1 MVAEVNKLI
10 SNTLVQGRDIFLPS
24 VGTLVVRKNA
34 ASRASSTKM
43 APPCRTVTFT
53 GEQRGESIIA
63 LIGSKAGVDNARAE
77 EIYQQWLEQTRKDD
91 VVTIEGVG
99 VIAERKF
106 TEDKALTALLNPA
119 MKSVVL
125 KPRRNW
131 KPYLIVALLLLIV
144 AVVLALLLCCKDEP
158 AVEVV
163 EQPVVEQVVEP
174 QPEPEPVAVKDPDVE
189 DMTPGASYAVWGV
202 FAEKSNA
209 LKYKNLLARK
219 YGHKITPVIYNY
231 KDNTMYLLAIAEKST
246 RYQCQDTI
254 YRMQE
259 LDGLFDGMWVYTYK

>member
-1 MVAEVNKLI
+1 MVSEVNKLI
-10 SNTLVQGRDIFLPS
+10 SNTLVQGRDIFLPG

-34 ASRASSTKM
+34 ASMASSTKM
-43 APPCRTVTFT
+43 APPRRTVTFT

-77 EIYQQWLEQTRKDD
+77 EIYQQWLEQTKRDD

-99 VIAERKF
+99 VIANRKF

-119 MKSVVL
+119 MKAVIL

-131 KPYLIVALLLLIV
+131 KPYLIVALLLVVV
-144 AVVLALLLCCKDEP
+144 AVVLALLFCCNDEP

-174 QPEPEPVAVKDPDVE
+174 QPEPEPVVVKDPDVE

-202 FAEKSNA
+202 FAQKSNA
-209 LKYKNLLARK
+209 LKYKNLLARR

-231 KDNTMYLLAIAEKST
+231 KDNTMYLLSIAEKST
-246 RYQCQDTI
+246 RYQCQVAI

-259 LDGLFDGMWVYTYK
+259 LDGLFDGMWVYTNK